1 MKKFV
6 VLLAAAL
13 ILYPGLLPAQTKAEP
28 PTAAPPPAAAPQQ
41 PAPGIGQCTCP
52 CMMMMK
58 GQMTPEMQ
66 KQMQERMAKMGQGG
80 QMCPMGSGGQMCTMP
95 GMGGQDVQK
104 QLADLG
110 KRVEALENQLKKKK

>member
-28 PTAAPPPAAAPQQ
+28 PAAAPATTAAPQQ
-41 PAPGIGQCTCP
+41 PAPGMGQCTCP

-80 QMCPMGSGGQMCTMP
+80 QMCTMP
-95 GMGGQDVQK
+95 GMGGQDVQT